1 MTPALAAWL
10 VTQAMVT
17 VRDRIGL
24 RDKFGRL
31 GLLSMSAFEV
41 RSKTGPGGGFPSRTS
56 GGDVQKLPVFPA
68 FELLARC
75 PRMLNRLSRSVKDDR
90 GSTPS
95 VRTCPTW
102 GTVRRRARGED
113 RR

>member
-41 RSKTGPGGGFPSRTS
+41 RPDLVEAP
-56 GGDVQKLPVFPA
+56 
-68 FELLARC
+68 
-75 PRMLNRLSRSVKDDR
+75 
-90 GSTPS
+90 
-95 VRTCPTW
+95 
-102 GTVRRRARGED
+102 
-113 RR
+113 